1 VSAGWVGVSVRSR
14 AMTNR
19 RVGRSAARRLAAS
32 SSLPDALEAL
42 ARTPYGHELR
52 SARDLASAQ
61 RAVVETVLWN
71 SRVLAGWAPRQG
83 VSILRALAAV
93 LEEANIRD
101 RLRALEGTD
110 VPPPYRLGGL
120 STAWPRVARAGSVD
134 EVRGVLA
141 ASPWG
146 DPQGAS
152 ADDIGLALGTSV
164 TDRVVSAVPPA
175 AGWASAACAL
185 LVARTVVRDGRD
197 LPPTARTAAAR
208 VLGLRALA
216 SGSLPELADRVPSG
230 TRWVLEGVTEP
241 DELWSAE
248 ARWWARVERDG
259 FALVRGPA
267 NGPGVLVG
275 AVALMATDAWHVRG
289 ALELAVRGGTPM
301 EAFDAVA

>member
-32 SSLPDALEAL
+32 PSLPDALEAL
-42 ARTPYGHELR
+42 ARTPYGHDLR
-52 SARDLASAQ
+52 GARDLATVQ

-71 SRVLAGWAPRQG
+71 SRVLAGWAPRKG
-83 VSILRALAAV
+83 VSMLRALAAV

-101 RLRALEGTD
+101 RLRALGGAD
-110 VPPPYRLGGL
+110 VPPAYRLGGL
-120 STAWPRVARAGSVD
+120 STAWPRVARAGSVE
-134 EVRGVLA
+134 EVRRVLA

-146 DPQGAS
+146 DPAGAT
-152 ADDIGLALGTSV
+152 ADDIGLVLTASV
-164 TDRVVSAVPPA
+164 TDRVIAAVPPA
-175 AGWASAACAL
+175 AWWASAACTL

-197 LPPTARTAAAR
+197 LPTTARTAAAR
-208 VLGLRALA
+208 VLGQRALT
-216 SGSLPELADRVPSG
+216 SGSLPELAHRVPSSA
-230 TRWVLEGVTEP
+230 RWVLDGVSEP
-241 DELWSAE
+241 AELWRAE

-289 ALELAVRGGTPM
+289 ALELAARGGTPM